1 MPPRHLAPSGA
12 PVGQSGSSGNSGH
25 ISITSIRRRIAELIV
40 YGKCHSPSPHL
51 LHLVSFSSLLPP
63 AKQAD
68 QQADPKPIKTHSPV
82 KTSLLTNISLSL
94 SLAQQKRLTK
104 TEMDRVHYLL
114 ERTGLSYEGQMA
126 LLQALGNAYG
136 PDAE

>member
-1 MPPRHLAPSGA
+1 MTTTILSSTTTAAAAITTTTTTPNKTNPLKPRAPTIKSMPPRHLAPSGA

-40 YGKCHSPSPHL
+40 Y
-51 LHLVSFSSLLPP
+51 
-63 AKQAD
+63 
-68 QQADPKPIKTHSPV
+68 
-82 KTSLLTNISLSL
+82 
-94 SLAQQKRLTK
+94 AQQKRLTR

>member
-40 YGKCHSPSPHL
+40 YGECHSPSLISSTSCPSL
-51 LHLVSFSSLLPP
+51 LSFSQPSKQTS
-63 AKQAD
+63 KQAETYQNALTCENLFTD
-68 QQADPKPIKTHSPV
+68 HSF
-82 KTSLLTNISLSL
+82 L